1 MIVVEGAAEKN
12 SYQGSWAL
20 CRIRWAGALAS
31 LDKGTFQKRFSGF
44 CPLRGYPAPYPL
56 NGKSV

>member
-31 LDKGTFQKRFSGF
+31 LDNVYTYIWTLWEEAGGWVLLFF
-44 CPLRGYPAPYPL
+44 L
-56 NGKSV
+56 